1 MATDINKEILVE
13 MVANKVGQTKKEI
26 EIIVD
31 ATVDA
36 ITDALHQDRKVTI
49 AGFGTFKV
57 THRNSR
63 EGINP
68 QTKQRITIPAVN
80 TPKFTAGKRLK
91 EAVRSQKAAGA
102 ASVQTEMQS
111 EAPPTE

>member
-1 MATDINKEILVE
+1 MATDINKEALVE
-13 MVANKVGQTKKEI
+13 MVSNKIGQTKKDVEI
-26 EIIVD
+26 VVD
-31 ATVDA
+31 AVVDV
-36 ITDALHQDRKVTI
+36 ITDALHRDRKVTI

-57 THRNSR
+57 THRDAR

-91 EAVRSQKAAGA
+91 EAVRSQNKAGQAET
-102 ASVQTEMQS
+102 QD
-111 EAPPTE
+111 EATPTE

>member
-13 MVANKVGQTKKEI
+13 MVANKVGQTKKEV
-26 EIIVD
+26 EIVVD
-31 ATVDA
+31 AVVEA

-57 THRNSR
+57 THRASR

-68 QTKQRITIPAVN
+68 QTKERITIQAVN

-91 EAVRSQKAAGA
+91 EAVRSQKTVEAAP
-102 ASVQTEMQS
+102 VQTEATSSQQS
-111 EAPPTE
+111 V

>member
-13 MVANKVGQTKKEI
+13 MVANKVGQTKKEV
-26 EIIVD
+26 EIVVD
-31 ATVDA
+31 AVVEA

-57 THRNSR
+57 THRASR

-68 QTKQRITIPAVN
+68 QTKERITIQAVN

-91 EAVRSQKAAGA
+91 EAVRSQKKESAAA
-102 ASVQTEMQS
+102 EAQS
-111 EAPPTE
+111 ETASAE

>member
-13 MVANKVGQTKKEI
+13 MVSNKVGQTKKEV
-26 EIIVD
+26 EIMVD
-31 ATVDA
+31 AVVEV
-36 ITDALHQDRKVTI
+36 ITDALHRDRKLTI

-57 THRNSR
+57 THRASR

-68 QTKQRITIPAVN
+68 QTKERITIPAVN

-91 EAVRSQKAAGA
+91 EAVRSQKTAPVSAE
-102 ASVQTEMQS
+102 TQS
-111 EAPPTE
+111 ETASAE

>member
-13 MVANKVGQTKKEI
+13 MVSNKIGQTKKDV

-31 ATVDA
+31 NLVDV

-49 AGFGTFKV
+49 AGFGTFKA

-68 QTKQRITIPAVN
+68 QTKERITIPPVN

-91 EAVRSQKAAGA
+91 EAVRSLKVAT
-102 ASVQTEMQS
+102 VPENDEQS
-111 EAPPTE
+111 ETTPSE

>member
-1 MATDINKEILVE
+1 MATDINKDILVDMISNKIGTAKKDVE
-13 MVANKVGQTKKEI
+13 VVVDSMVDV
-26 EIIVD
+26 
-31 ATVDA
+31 

-57 THRNSR
+57 THRASR

-68 QTKQRITIPAVN
+68 QTKERITIQAVN

-91 EAVRSQKAAGA
+91 EAVRSQKKESAAA
-102 ASVQTEMQS
+102 EAQS
-111 EAPPTE
+111 ETASAE

>member
-1 MATDINKEILVE
+1 MATDINKELLVE
-13 MVANKVGQTKKEI
+13 MVANKVGQTKKEV
-26 EIIVD
+26 EVIVD
-31 ATVDA
+31 SVVDT
-36 ITDALHQDRKVTI
+36 ITDALHEDRKVTI

-57 THRNSR
+57 THRASR

-91 EAVRSQKAAGA
+91 EAVRSQKKESAAE
-102 ASVQTEMQS
+102 VQS
-111 EAPPTE
+111 ETASAE

>member
-1 MATDINKEILVE
+1 MATDINKELLVE
-13 MVANKVGQTKKEI
+13 MVSNKIGQTKKEV
-26 EIIVD
+26 EIIID
-31 ATVDA
+31 ATVDI

-57 THRNSR
+57 THRDAR

-91 EAVRSQKAAGA
+91 EAVRSQKMA
-102 ASVQTEMQS
+102 ASEEPRTET
-111 EAPPTE
+111 APIE

>member
-13 MVANKVGQTKKEI
+13 MAANKVGQTKKEV
-26 EIIVD
+26 EAVVD
-31 ATVDA
+31 AVIDV
-36 ITDALHQDRKVTI
+36 ITDALHRDRKVTF

-57 THRNSR
+57 THRDAR

-68 QTKQRITIPAVN
+68 QTKERITIPAVN

-91 EAVRSQKAAGA
+91 EAVRSQAPKAAPAETGQA
-102 ASVQTEMQS
+102 ET
-111 EAPPTE
+111 PTQ

>member
-13 MVANKVGQTKKEI
+13 MVSKKIGQTKKDVEVV
-26 EIIVD
+26 VD
-31 ATVDA
+31 AVVEV
-36 ITDALHQDRKVTI
+36 ITDALHEDRKLTI

-57 THRNSR
+57 THRDSR

-68 QTKQRITIPAVN
+68 QTKERITIPAVN

-91 EAVRSQKAAGA
+91 EAVRSQKVSASAPEAAGET
-102 ASVQTEMQS
+102 S
-111 EAPPTE
+111 P

>member
-13 MVANKVGQTKKEI
+13 MVSNKVGQTKKEV

-31 ATVDA
+31 AVVEI

-57 THRNSR
+57 THRGAR

-68 QTKQRITIPAVN
+68 QTKERITIQAVN

-91 EAVRSQKAAGA
+91 EAVRSQKTAPAPESSGQVET
-102 ASVQTEMQS
+102 SS
-111 EAPPTE
+111 EQNA

>member
-13 MVANKVGQTKKEI
+13 MVANKVGQTKKEV
-26 EIIVD
+26 ETIVD
-31 ATVDA
+31 AVIDV
-36 ITDALHQDRKVTI
+36 ITDALHQDRKITF

-57 THRNSR
+57 THRESR

-91 EAVRSQKAAGA
+91 EAVRSLAPKAAPA
-102 ASVQTEMQS
+102 QESSQPE
-111 EAPPTE
+111 

>member
-1 MATDINKEILVE
+1 MATDINKELLVE
-13 MVANKVGQTKKEI
+13 MVANKIGQTKKEV
-26 EIIVD
+26 ELIID
-31 ATVDA
+31 NTVDV

-57 THRNSR
+57 THRASR

-68 QTKQRITIPAVN
+68 QTKERITISAVN

-91 EAVRSQKAAGA
+91 EAVRSQVAPV
-102 ASVQTEMQS
+102 SEPTQS
-111 EAPPTE
+111 E

>member
-13 MVANKVGQTKKEI
+13 MVSKKIGQTKKDVEVV
-26 EIIVD
+26 VD
-31 ATVDA
+31 AVVEV
-36 ITDALHQDRKVTI
+36 ITDALHEDRKVTI

-57 THRNSR
+57 THRAAR

-68 QTKQRITIPAVN
+68 QTKERITIGAVN

-91 EAVRSQKAAGA
+91 EAVRSQKVSAPASEVAG
-102 ASVQTEMQS
+102 EMTQ
-111 EAPPTE
+111 

>member
-1 MATDINKEILVE
+1 MATDINKEMLVE
-13 MVANKVGQTKKEI
+13 MVANKIGQTKKEM
-26 EIIVD
+26 EVVVD
-31 ATVDA
+31 AVVDV

-57 THRNSR
+57 THRGAR

-68 QTKQRITIPAVN
+68 QTKQRITIQAVN

-91 EAVRSQKAAGA
+91 EAVRSQKVAETAL
-102 ASVQTEMQS
+102 VQTETQG
-111 EAPPTE
+111 EATPTE